1 MGEVDGLGL
10 RRQILPDDVDLAA
23 AAPANIGSGDH
34 PGLVLRIVFAV
45 GGVDRALEGGD
56 AAVYSEGRV
65 LYN

>member
-1 MGEVDGLGL
+1 VGEVDGLRL
-10 RRQILPDDVDLAA
+10 CRQILPDDVNLAP

-34 PGLVLRIVFAV
+34 ARLVLCIIFAV